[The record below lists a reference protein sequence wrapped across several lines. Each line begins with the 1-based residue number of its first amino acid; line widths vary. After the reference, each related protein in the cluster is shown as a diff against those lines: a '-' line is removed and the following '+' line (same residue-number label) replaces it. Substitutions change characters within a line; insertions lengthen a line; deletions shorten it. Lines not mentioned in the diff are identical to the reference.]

1 MKKFEN
7 LTTDGNEKSVKIG
20 KNIPTEAAGI
30 SWFSS
35 LKVSPRNNISVVD
48 ISGTIQENRITNED
62 GLQATLAFADEL
74 GFLKKIDGTYDFPS
88 NDITVGN
95 IFLNRATNTEK
106 IDITQTDASGF
117 VHYIYISRYFINGPA
132 NMSLISL
139 KQYVPFESIRGLNI
153 KVLDAGNNDYVDP
166 ITNIKKYRILL
177 EPFKTL
183 SNYAGNEWPYR
194 IIVLLDSDE
203 PTNLKLVY
211 DKVECDDNA
220 NVYNLNLNYTET
232 INAITYFNEIPEE
245 SFVIDNNYKD
255 KNNFSIKKIDDKY
268 RTLISE
274 VNKQSGYQIVVPSK
288 AIKDYRTFE
297 VFNWRMIARTR
308 NNINFDQINHGSEI
322 DSSGTIIQKTVN
334 VGVLC
339 SNDNDLSVEGS
350 YPTANPYIFGRLQN
364 SPFNLAKYT
373 FINPARTDTDKTKAS
388 YWLVNI
394 DSIDDLNDYD
404 VLAWSPPVS
413 ITANQ
418 NAKIQEFLRKNGTL
432 ILDMSSGTCNATVL
446 NTQLSLSSA
455 TTSSNYID
463 TVDTN
468 VLLDNTKNGGWTIQD
483 GIFEK
488 DNYGIYGSNYSYR
501 GNAYKNYKYFNS
513 AATANSFLNLGA
525 SSTSAYSAG
534 VVLAYPNSGDS
545 LSRGNIIG
553 TTFPLMPY
561 CNSIYS
567 VNSPEQVADS
577 NYGPTAADPSGTTLY
592 SGIVEGP
599 FKLLYNIVSYAL
611 YCRSQATRSIDIRSS
626 LYNFITQWDSSWTMD
641 QDALFDD
648 EKEQY
653 FTQIS
658 INNLGS
664 KYARNIIS
672 NNSSI
677 FDFYKSSLSSFLPPA
692 QREIIQSLSSSN
704 VEIFIEVTNPDV
716 AISNTT
722 VVNTSTNINNE
733 NIPSSYYLFKVT
745 DPNIKCF
752 AYTNKVSPKLTI
764 PSNFG
769 AYAIMD
775 SQHSTSGTLR
785 LNNELNVL
793 NSFRSYPFNLTS
805 KYNYARAI
813 DKPVSFDVNLD
824 TSLTVTFN
832 ASLKE
837 VRTITTNPTKP
848 SGEVVPVGAPCISI
862 KSAIDDLGLLRTTA
876 SSNANNVF
884 PYTGDIDIHK
894 STRMWYYQG
903 GPPPP
908 NDLTA
913 EDIAGI
919 ASAILAAAGVA
930 STSTWTSAS
939 FVNTKAKPPT
949 DSGATTGSTTTTVAP
964 TTTTPRATPT
974 STAPPT
980 TTPATTSTTTSTT
993 IPANTAPPT
1002 TTIASP
1008 PKETRVAL
1016 KSWKFKGKDFNKTNT
1031 AVIDA
1036 EIYISIFSDK
1046 TIKRT
1051 VYRITGEDYISG
1063 NPLEYV
1069 KTNTLSISDA
1079 LKITPSSSFS
1089 QYFGGGPNDY
1099 VAIYN
1104 KIKAYA

>member
-20 KNIPTEAAGI
+20 KNVPTEAAGI

-35 LKVSPRNNISVVD
+35 LKINPGNNISIVD
-48 ISGTIQENRITNED
+48 LSGTIQENRVTNED
-62 GLQATLAFADEL
+62 GLKATIAFADEL
-74 GFLKKIDGTYDFPS
+74 GFLKKIDGSYDFPS
-88 NDITVGN
+88 NDVTVGSV
-95 IFLNRATNTEK
+95 FLNRSTNAEK
-106 IDITQTDASGF
+106 IDIAQTDASGF
-117 VHYIYISRYFINGPA
+117 VHYMYISRYFINGPA
-132 NMSLISL
+132 NISLISL
-139 KQYVPFESIRGLNI
+139 KQYMPAESISGLNI
-153 KVLDAGNNDYVDP
+153 KVIDGNNNEYIDA
-166 ITNIKKYRILL
+166 ITNTKKYRILL

-183 SNYAGNEWPYR
+183 DNYQGNQWPYR
-194 IIVLLDSDE
+194 IIVLFDSDK
-203 PTNLKLVY
+203 PNNLKLVY
-211 DKVECDDNA
+211 DKIECDDNA
-220 NVYNLNLNYTET
+220 NPFNLILNYTET
-232 INAITYFNEIPEE
+232 VNAVPYFYEVPEE
-245 SFVIDNNYKD
+245 SFVIDDNYKD

-274 VNKQSGYQIVVPSK
+274 VNKQSGYQIIVPSK
-288 AIKDYRTFE
+288 AIKDYRSFE

-308 NNINFDQINHGSEI
+308 NNINFDQVNYGSEV
-322 DSSGTIIQKTVN
+322 DSSGAIIQKTVN

-339 SNDNDLSVEGS
+339 SNDNDVSLGGS
-350 YPTANPYIFGRLQN
+350 YPTVNPYIFGRLQN

-501 GNAYKNYKYFNS
+501 GNAFKRYKYFSN
-513 AATANSFLNLGA
+513 AAAANSFLNLGA

-534 VVLAYPNSGDS
+534 IVLAYPNTGDS
-545 LSRGNIIG
+545 LSRGNIVA
-553 TTFPLMPY
+553 TTFPLMSY

-658 INNLGS
+658 INNLES
-664 KYARNIIS
+664 KYVRNIINN
-672 NNSSI
+672 NNSM
-677 FDFYKSSLSSFLPPA
+677 FDFYKSSLTNFLPPV
-692 QREIIQSLSSSN
+692 QREIVHNLSSDN

-716 AISNTT
+716 LISNATL
-722 VVNTSTNINNE
+722 VDPNNSINPGE
-733 NIPSSYYLFKVT
+733 NISSSYYLFKVT
-745 DPNIKCF
+745 NPNIKCF

-769 AYAIMD
+769 AYAIID
-775 SQHSTSGTLR
+775 SQYSTSGTRR

-793 NSFRSYPFNLTS
+793 NSFRSYPFNLIS
-805 KYNYARAI
+805 KYNYARAV
-813 DKPVSFDVNLD
+813 DKPLSFNITLN
-824 TSLTVTFN
+824 TTLTATFN

-837 VRTITTNPTKP
+837 VRTVTTNPTKTTGK
-848 SGEVVPVGAPCISI
+848 SESVSASCISI
-862 KSAIDDLGLLRTTA
+862 QSAIDDLGLLRATT

-894 STRMWYYQG
+894 STRIWYYEGG
-903 GPPPP
+903 GPPPLA
-908 NDLTA
+908 LTA

-919 ASAILAAAGVA
+919 TSAILSAAGVA
-930 STSTWTSAS
+930 NASTYTSTSFGSVVVKPNNDSGTTGGSP
-939 FVNTKAKPPT
+939 TTTIPPT
-949 DSGATTGSTTTTVAP
+949 TAPRTTVPPATTTTTVPA
-964 TTTTPRATPT
+964 TTTTTTTIPVT
-974 STAPPT
+974 TAPPT
-980 TTPATTSTTTSTT
+980 TVATSPVDTR
-993 IPANTAPPT
+993 IPVETWHWTRTEYNPT
-1002 TTIASP
+1002 TRIFVTN
-1008 PKETRVAL
+1008 AL
-1016 KSWKFKGKDFNKTNT
+1016 VT
-1031 AVIDA
+1031 V
-1036 EIYISIFSDK
+1036 SIFSNK
-1046 TIKRT
+1046 TIKRS
-1051 VYRITGEDYISG
+1051 VHDG
-1063 NPLEYV
+1063 
-1069 KTNTLSISDA
+1069 TLKNAFIKQDVWSISDA
-1079 LKITPSSSFS
+1079 LKITNPSTFS
-1089 QYFGGGPNDY
+1089 GYFGGSAADY
-1099 VAIYN
+1099 RWYYN
-1104 KIKAYA
+1104 KIKSYA